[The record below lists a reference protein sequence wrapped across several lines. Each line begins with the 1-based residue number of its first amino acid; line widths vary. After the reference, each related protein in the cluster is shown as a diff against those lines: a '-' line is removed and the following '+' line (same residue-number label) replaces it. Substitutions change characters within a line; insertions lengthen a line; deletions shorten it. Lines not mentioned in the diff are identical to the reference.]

1 MKCGVAEN
9 PAYDVV
15 HDQGSA
21 DDRPEPDY
29 NMKIKSVD
37 TLWNM
42 VCVPL

>member
-15 HDQGSA
+15 HVQGSVG
-21 DDRPEPDY
+21 DRLEPDY

-37 TLWNM
+37 TL
-42 VCVPL
+42 